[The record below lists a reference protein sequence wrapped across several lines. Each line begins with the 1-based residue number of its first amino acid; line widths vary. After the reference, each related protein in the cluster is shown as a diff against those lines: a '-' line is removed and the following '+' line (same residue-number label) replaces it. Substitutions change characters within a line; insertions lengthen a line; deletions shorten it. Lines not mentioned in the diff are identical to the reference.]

1 MVAYNS
7 MPIPTG
13 SAPGERSLGSAEL
26 IDRLAQELRASSDG
40 DLPHS
45 YFVEQAKLQLAG
57 IDLSNA
63 DNTNDATAQIRKTA
77 VNGPASVFHAW
88 AMPE

>member
-1 MVAYNS
+1 MVAYDS
-7 MPIPTG
+7 TPIPAG
-13 SAPGERSLGSAEL
+13 SATGERSLGSAEF
-26 IDRLAQELRASSDG
+26 IDKLAEELRASSDV

-57 IDLSNA
+57 LDVSNA
-63 DNTNDATAQIRKTA
+63 DNANDAAMQMRKTV

-88 AMPE
+88 AMPD

>member
-1 MVAYNS
+1 MVAYGK
-7 MPIPTG
+7 MPIPAQ
-13 SAPGERSLGSAEL
+13 SATGERSLGTAEL

-57 IDLSNA
+57 LDMSNA
-63 DNTNDATAQIRKTA
+63 DNANDAAVRIRKAA

>member
-1 MVAYNS
+1 MVAYDR
-7 MPIPTG
+7 MPIPAG
-13 SAPGERSLGSAEL
+13 SATGERSLGTAEL
-26 IDRLAQELRASSDG
+26 IDRLAEELRASSDV

-57 IDLSNA
+57 LDLSNA
-63 DNTNDATAQIRKTA
+63 DNANETSGQVRKTA